1 MGMTAGYSMCMGKEL
16 KPVELL
22 SKVKEKLGEAYRG
35 AAMPIDFGKP
45 LAVLKMIDEELGA
58 VKEEIFEREQLP
70 SAIDLVKENDLAKS
84 MVVEELK
91 LPKIN
96 VDVGD
101 KDEPMTKKGD
111 EKVIE
116 TDRGNDVNLED

>member
-1 MGMTAGYSMCMGKEL
+1 
-16 KPVELL
+16 
-22 SKVKEKLGEAYRG
+22 
-35 AAMPIDFGKP
+35 MPIDFGKP
-45 LAVLKMIDEELGA
+45 LSILKQIDEELKPVEA
-58 VKEEIFEREQLP
+58 EIFEREELP
-70 SAIDLVKENDLAKS
+70 SAVDLVRDEGQDLAKS